1 MEKNSHV
8 AGPSGPPPP
17 KQTPIEKQ
25 VQTLVENIQELTRQ
39 NQILMEKFICQETNI
54 EREVVSP
61 KDGEESRKKHKDET
75 KGVSHKPHART
86 IATKTT
92 VKWGDELREVKVQ
105 IGEIQDAVKS
115 KNTKNLDC
123 LVHKTDSPFT
133 GDMVS
138 YPLPSKFRTPQ
149 LESFDGSKD
158 PLDHLESFKTMMCLQ
173 GVPDEIMCR
182 AFPIT
187 LKGLARIWF
196 KKLPPGSISTFI
208 QLSKHFVN
216 HFIGGQRH
224 G

>member
-1 MEKNSHV
+1 MEKNLHV

-25 VQTLVENIQELTRQ
+25 VQTLAENIQELTRQ
-39 NQILMEKFICQETNI
+39 NQILMEKFICQEANI

-61 KDGEESRKKHKDET
+61 KDGEESRKEHKDET
-75 KGVSHKPHART
+75 KGESHKPHART
-86 IATKTT
+86 IATETT

-105 IGEIQDAVKS
+105 MGEIQDAVKS

-123 LVHKTDSPFT
+123 PVHKTDSPFT

-182 AFPIT
+182 AFPTT
-187 LKGLARIWF
+187 LKGPA
-196 KKLPPGSISTFI
+196 
-208 QLSKHFVN
+208 
-216 HFIGGQRH
+216 
-224 G
+224 